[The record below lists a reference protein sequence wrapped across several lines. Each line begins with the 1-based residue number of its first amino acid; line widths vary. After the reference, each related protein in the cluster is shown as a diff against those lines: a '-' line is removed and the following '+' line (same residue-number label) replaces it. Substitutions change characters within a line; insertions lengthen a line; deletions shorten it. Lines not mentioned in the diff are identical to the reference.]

1 MKIKHTIP
9 ALKELTVEWGNQI
22 HILLQTGGD
31 LGGVTATTEVSAQ
44 RYGGCRRWTLIRQK
58 QGKTSYEECQKREEW
73 KEVTLVQGKNMS
85 KTCSPALTQALTE
98 KTSLVLAVI
107 LNFPSTVP

>member
-1 MKIKHTIP
+1 MGEADPHPP
-9 ALKELTVEWGNQI
+9 A
-22 HILLQTGGD
+22 D
-31 LGGVTATTEVSAQ
+31 GGVWGDDGYSRGVCTEI
-44 RYGGCRRWTLIRQK
+44 RGCRRWTLIRQR
-58 QGKTSYEECQKREEW
+58 QGKTSYGECQKREEW
-73 KEVTLVQGKNMS
+73 KEVILVQGKNMS

>member
-1 MKIKHTIP
+1 MKTKHTIP

-31 LGGVTATTEVSAQ
+31 LGGVTAQ
-44 RYGGCRRWTLIRQK
+44 RYGGCRRWTLIRQR

-98 KTSLVLAVI
+98 KTSLALAVI